1 MANSD
6 KGKIEK
12 LLCILKQERSEK
24 NLRSLANEV
33 SGKVKADLY
42 RFKLTREQAEEAYS
56 DCMERLFVRGAL
68 EAFDPAKAMA
78 ETYIGA
84 IVRNA
89 VFAMIQTLSRERAK
103 TTSISAPVSG
113 MEASSPEEYLVS
125 GEIAPD
131 SAVLADEML
140 RHIRAAVLSI
150 RKEMHRDLYLLYLMS
165 GAALKYE
172 DLGDVFGQ
180 KQNSARSIIKR
191 CKQHVA
197 ATLEKE
203 FGGIF
208 SALSPED
215 LEAVKARV
223 SKIET
228 WAGTSA
234 SVGLEELEALGSAGS
249 LTGASAVCG
258 KSREEIASS
267 VRKFISGASENLKV
281 SVNET
286 PAVKCYVKEK
296 WPARYLSEGSNIKHS
311 KSEIAEFVE
320 GLGKRAMVQI
330 SLPAEVKE
338 KPANSACAEN
348 RTLIPAAFERKV
360 ISRIL
365 KKATQSD

>member
-84 IVRNA
+84 IVRNS
-89 VFAMIQTLSRERAK
+89 VFAMFETISRERS
-103 TTSISAPVSG
+103 TTASISAPSSG
-113 MEASSPEEYLVS
+113 MEASSPEEYLES

-150 RKEMHRDLYLLYLMS
+150 RREMHRDLYLLYLMS
-165 GAALKYE
+165 GAELKYE
-172 DLGDVFGQ
+172 DLGAVFGQ
-180 KQNSARSIIKR
+180 KQSSARSIIKR
-191 CKQHVA
+191 CKRHVA

-208 SALSPED
+208 SALSHGD

-228 WAGTSA
+228 WAGTYA
-234 SVGLEELEALGSAGS
+234 ADGLEELEALGCSGS
-249 LTGASAVCG
+249 LAGAAAVCG
-258 KSREEIASS
+258 KGKDEIISS
-267 VRKFISGASENLKV
+267 VRKFVSGASENLKAT
-281 SVNET
+281 VNEP
-286 PAVKCYVKEK
+286 PAIKCYVKEK
-296 WPARYLSEGSNIKHS
+296 LPARYSAEGSNMKRS
-311 KSEIAEFVE
+311 KSGITEFVE
-320 GLGKRAMVQI
+320 GLGKHALVRI
-330 SLPAEVKE
+330 SLPAGVKE
-338 KPANSACAEN
+338 EPANSVFAKK
-348 RTLIPAAFERKV
+348 RTLISVVFERNV

-365 KKATQSD
+365 KKAMQ

>member
-1 MANSD
+1 MANPD

-12 LLCILKQERSEK
+12 LLCVLKQERSEK
-24 NLRSLANEV
+24 NLRALANAV

-89 VFAMIQTLSRERAK
+89 VFAMLETLSRERSK
-103 TTSISAPVSG
+103 TTSISAPIAG
-113 MEASSPEEYLVS
+113 IEASAPEEYLVS

-150 RKEMHRDLYLLYLMS
+150 RNEMHRGLYLLYLMS

-172 DLGDVFGQ
+172 DLGAVFGQ
-180 KQNSARSIIKR
+180 KQNNARSIIKR

-208 SALSPED
+208 SALSPGD

-234 SVGLEELEALGSAGS
+234 SDGLEEIEALGSAGS
-249 LTGASAVCG
+249 LTGASSVCG
-258 KSREEIASS
+258 KSRDDISS
-267 VRKFISGASENLKV
+267 AVRKLVSGASENLKAT
-281 SVNET
+281 VNET

-296 WPARYLSEGSNIKHS
+296 WPAHYGAKDRNMAQS
-311 KSEIAEFVE
+311 KVGIPEFVE
-320 GLGKRAMVQI
+320 GLGKHALVSRYFRGCIKEEPSDPSGDRKSPLI
-330 SLPAEVKE
+330 S
-338 KPANSACAEN
+338 S
-348 RTLIPAAFERKV
+348 AFERKV
-360 ISRIL
+360 LSDIL
-365 KKATQSD
+365 KKAR